1 MSKKIV
7 LPGDRKK
14 ALERLRLLK
23 MASSAHA
30 FMRGSTDQFYDWIK
44 SGKVSKSLPI
54 SPPVWICGDCH
65 TGNLG
70 PVADMKGNIDIQIR
84 DLDQTVIGNS
94 AYDLIRLAV
103 SLAMAARSADLPG
116 VTTGLM
122 VEAMIEAY
130 TAALTGKPPRE
141 KVKEVAPLNKVMQN
155 SLKRKWRH
163 LAEERIEDVRP
174 RIPLGSKFWPLTKR
188 EQSGLKKLL
197 DDPKQRDFLR
207 LLTRNKNNDK
217 VSLVD
222 AAYWVKGCSSLGRVR
237 YAALVRVA
245 KRYRL
250 IDIKEATQAIAPPI
264 QKGKM
269 PANNAE
275 RVVMGAQHLSPFLGE
290 RTVAASLD
298 GHQVVIR
305 ELRPQDVKFELSAIT
320 QREAVLTAKLFAGVL
335 GKAHGRQMKSD
346 VSSAWRKDLKTLRT
360 KNLNAPSWL
369 WKSVVEL
376 IGLHEASYLEHC
388 RKFALS
394 KAFDPSKPQ

>member
-1 MSKKIV
+1 MV
-7 LPGDRKK
+7 PPEGRKK
-14 ALERLRLLK
+14 ALEHLRLLK

-30 FMRGSTDQFYDWIK
+30 YMRGSTDQFYDWAET
-44 SGKVSKSLPI
+44 GKVSKSLPI
-54 SPPVWICGDCH
+54 GPPIWICGDCH

-70 PVADMKGNIDIQIR
+70 PVADLKGNIDIQIR
-84 DLDQTVIGNS
+84 DLDQTVIGNP

-116 VTTGLM
+116 VTTALM
-122 VEAMIEAY
+122 TAAMIEAY
-130 TAALTGKPPRE
+130 TTVLTDKPPKE
-141 KVKEVAPLNKVMQN
+141 KVKEVAYLNKVMQS
-155 SLKRKWRH
+155 SLKRKWRN

-174 RIPLGSKFWPLTKR
+174 RIPLGSKFWPLTKD
-188 EQSGLKKLL
+188 EKSGLKKLL
-197 DDPKQRDFLR
+197 NDPKQRDFLR
-207 LLTRNKNNDK
+207 VLTRNKNNE

-250 IDIKEATQAIAPPI
+250 IDIKEATKAVAPSI
-264 QKGKM
+264 QNSEM
-269 PANNAE
+269 PNNNAQ
-275 RVVMGAQHLSPFLGE
+275 RVVLGAQHLSPFLGE

-298 GHQVVIR
+298 GHQIVIR
-305 ELRPQDVKFELSAIT
+305 ELRPQDVKFELSDLT

-335 GKAHGRQMKSD
+335 GKAHGRQMKSG
-346 VSSAWRKDLKTLRT
+346 VRSAWRKDLKTGRT
-360 KNLNAPSWL
+360 KNLDAPSWL

-394 KAFDPSKPQ
+394 KTIEN